1 LKESGTFAKIYHTL
15 FKPIVSASGSTQS
28 HVVYHPFFVH
38 YAPTMQYTNH
48 KQNLSFI
55 PDNQSIASLI
65 SQLYQYFKDSSTYCQ
80 IDRSTLMNLLESVGP
95 ERETEVLKQIQKL
108 DTEIALLEVLRNS
121 LSIADRIIHT
131 KAAMVQF
138 GLDSEVYTKK

>member
-1 LKESGTFAKIYHTL
+1 
-15 FKPIVSASGSTQS
+15 
-28 HVVYHPFFVH
+28 
-38 YAPTMQYTNH
+38 MQYTNH
-48 KQNLSFI
+48 NKNLSFV

-80 IDRSTLMNLLESVGP
+80 IDRSTLMNLLESVEP

-131 KAAMVQF
+131 KAAIVQF
-138 GLDSEVYTKK
+138 GLDSEVYTKKPDATSQKG

>member
-1 LKESGTFAKIYHTL
+1 M
-15 FKPIVSASGSTQS
+15 P
-28 HVVYHPFFVH
+28 
-38 YAPTMQYTNH
+38 YTNS
-48 KQNLSFI
+48 KQVPSFI
-55 PDNQSIASLI
+55 PDNQSVASLV
-65 SQLYQYFKDSSTYCQ
+65 SQLYQYFKDSSTYSQ
-80 IDRSTLMNLLESVGP
+80 IDRSTLMSLLESVEP

-138 GLDSEVYTKK
+138 GLESEIYSKK

>member
-1 LKESGTFAKIYHTL
+1 
-15 FKPIVSASGSTQS
+15 
-28 HVVYHPFFVH
+28 
-38 YAPTMQYTNH
+38 MQYTNH
-48 KQNLSFI
+48 KKNLSFL

-65 SQLYQYFKDSSTYCQ
+65 NQLYQYFKDSSTYCQ
-80 IDRSTLMNLLESVGP
+80 IDRSTLMNLLESVEP
-95 ERETEVLKQIQKL
+95 EREPEVLKQIQKL

-138 GLDSEVYTKK
+138 GLESEVYTKKPDADPQKA

>member
-1 LKESGTFAKIYHTL
+1 
-15 FKPIVSASGSTQS
+15 
-28 HVVYHPFFVH
+28 
-38 YAPTMQYTNH
+38 MQYTNH
-48 KQNLSFI
+48 KQNLNFI

-80 IDRSTLMNLLESVGP
+80 IDRSTLMNLLETTEP

-131 KAAMVQF
+131 KAAIVQF
-138 GLDSEVYTKK
+138 GLESEVYSRK